1 MTVLINGDDRGRDS
15 VGTYGLVSALEVSLP
30 SSDESL
36 EPKRSHLEVFAG
48 VQ

>member
-1 MTVLINGDDRGRDS
+1 MLINGDGLGLES
-15 VGTYGLVSALEVSLP
+15 GGTYDLASAPEVSLL

-36 EPKRSHLEVFAG
+36 EPKRSHWEVFAG

>member
-1 MTVLINGDDRGRDS
+1 MLINGDGQGRDG
-15 VGTYGLVSALEVSLP
+15 VGTYGLASAPEVSLP